1 MEYTVEDLSPV
12 KKKVAITVDPKE
24 VEAAIMAT
32 IAIYRTNVQVD
43 GFRKGKVPA
52 SVIEKRF
59 AEKIYEEA
67 RQDLV
72 NVHINEVMQ
81 NTQATAVSGID
92 FDGPTALKRG
102 EAYNYSITFEV
113 LPAIDL
119 PAYEGMEV
127 EQEKTVVKE
136 SEVQEVTDRIR
147 RDKAKLVPVDGN
159 GPAVDGQV
167 VVLDFAAYENGQPV
181 EGIAA
186 DNFEMPLGE
195 KQALAA
201 FEDLVKTVKLDEEKE
216 GDVTFPADF
225 IAPDLA
231 GKTVTMK
238 VKVHAIK
245 ERQLPELDDALA
257 KEMGFESLD
266 KMREAIH
273 ESYRS
278 SRQNLNKGAAQKQL
292 LDKLL
297 KMVEFPLP
305 ESMVENQTRS
315 LLADMRT
322 RFERQGKSLAST
334 GKTEE
339 QLRAEVKPE
348 AEAITRAQVLL
359 MCIGKK
365 EGLEVTEHE
374 VNMHLFKMCQNS
386 GEDFKSVREAYER
399 SGMMFVLRDRML
411 ADKAMDVIYTKATVT
426 EVEPKAEAL
435 KA

>member
-1 MEYTVEDLSPV
+1 
-12 KKKVAITVDPKE
+12 
-24 VEAAIMAT
+24 
-32 IAIYRTNVQVD
+32 
-43 GFRKGKVPA
+43 
-52 SVIEKRF
+52 
-59 AEKIYEEA
+59 
-67 RQDLV
+67 
-72 NVHINEVMQ
+72 
-81 NTQATAVSGID
+81 
-92 FDGPTALKRG
+92 
-102 EAYNYSITFEV
+102 
-113 LPAIDL
+113 
-119 PAYEGMEV
+119 
-127 EQEKTVVKE
+127 
-136 SEVQEVTDRIR
+136 
-147 RDKAKLVPVDGN
+147 
-159 GPAVDGQV
+159 
-167 VVLDFAAYENGQPV
+167 
-181 EGIAA
+181 
-186 DNFEMPLGE
+186 
-195 KQALAA
+195 
-201 FEDLVKTVKLDEEKE
+201 
-216 GDVTFPADF
+216 
-225 IAPDLA
+225 
-231 GKTVTMK
+231 
-238 VKVHAIK
+238 
-245 ERQLPELDDALA
+245 
-257 KEMGFESLD
+257 MGFESLD